1 MKPCTVEFQAFG
13 PYAGHELVDFEKLA
27 ARGLFLICGKTGTGK
42 TMILD
47 AITFALYGKSSG
59 HGRDDFEAMRCTNAA
74 FDVTTYVRFTFENN
88 GIYYRFERRLE
99 RKRKNLSAS
108 YMVWQKD
115 ENGTWTALFE
125 NAKEKMLNEK
135 AEEIIGLSYEQFR
148 QVIVLPQGQFEKFLT
163 SDSADKEKILTSI
176 FGEEKWQAVAQLMF
190 EEATERRQ
198 QLKSLQ
204 EQISNSLQEEACE
217 TMAELEAVIAQKK
230 ERLVTM
236 EAAYQE
242 GACEKQIR
250 ALRDRLALVSR
261 FQDLRRGKARVR
273 AYEEKQHDRAEQ
285 EKRIQDARRAEKVKE
300 LLLELHRAEAAQA
313 ERKTAV
319 RAADQAAGQAKQ
331 QAEQILLQVTAQQ
344 QKNDEIEEKKAQKIQ
359 LTAKITDYESIAAL
373 EQNFQKQRKAAESAL
388 QEAEQE
394 KQVYESYAPKLVML
408 HETYET
414 DMEEHRK
421 LLAAY
426 LAGITGELAAS
437 LVEGQP
443 CPVCG
448 SREHPQKAVRTEADT
463 SKEHV
468 EEKRAEADAVYQ
480 KLQQTMQKQEQA
492 KKKYEE
498 KQRLAQELQ
507 LAKETAYTRLAEMQ
521 NNLIPEIGSL
531 AELQKKLQQLTDEI
545 GKDTEQLQS
554 LTKMLEQANNT
565 VAETAAKAELARQ
578 EEELTQKKQ
587 EAAMQAVAKGLSEHG
602 FADIKEAEQLL
613 MGEKELEGMRRQIAD
628 YDAGKKAAEE
638 QVMRLQEELGRQQE
652 PDEEACKTELA
663 RLEKLQGT
671 YAKETAVLSETIRR
685 LSQKAEKLALAGEGL
700 EEKLLEAE
708 QDLAFAKKLRGDA
721 GTGLQRYVL
730 GILFSSVIAAANR
743 MLSMVHGGRYR
754 LFRSDEKAQ
763 GSNKRGLELKVYDK
777 NSEEHEGRFVS
788 TLSGG
793 EKFLASLAL
802 SIGMSTIAQKSG
814 IRIEALFIDKG
825 FGSLDEDSIT
835 DAMQI
840 LGSIQQANGLVGII
854 SHVQLLQERIPT
866 KLRVEETEKGSHIIQ
881 TIGYKL

>member
-217 TMAELEAVIAQKK
+217 TLAELEAVIAQKK

-331 QAEQILLQVTAQQ
+331 QAEQIFLQVTAQQ

-408 HETYET
+408 HEAYET

-545 GKDTEQLQS
+545 GKDTEKLQS

-602 FADIKEAEQLL
+602 FAGIKEAEQLL

-663 RLEKLQGT
+663 RLEKLQET

-685 LSQKAEKLALAGEGL
+685 LSQKAEKLAQAGERL

-793 EKFLASLAL
+793 EKFLTSLAL

-814 IRIEALFIDKG
+814 IRIEALFIDEG

-840 LGSIQQANGLVGII
+840 LDSIQQANGLVGII

-881 TIGYKL
+881 TIG

>member
-148 QVIVLPQGQFEKFLT
+148 QVIVLPQGQFEKLLT

-217 TMAELEAVIAQKK
+217 TLAELEAVIAQKK

-319 RAADQAAGQAKQ
+319 LAADQAAGQAKQ

-545 GKDTEQLQS
+545 GKDTEKLQS

-587 EAAMQAVAKGLSEHG
+587 KAAMQAVAKGLSEHG

-663 RLEKLQGT
+663 RLEKLQET

-685 LSQKAEKLALAGEGL
+685 LSEKADKLAQAGEGL

-814 IRIEALFIDKG
+814 IRIEALFIDEG

-840 LGSIQQANGLVGII
+840 LASIQQANGLVGII

-881 TIGYKL
+881 TIG

>member
-217 TMAELEAVIAQKK
+217 TLAELEAVIAQKK

-331 QAEQILLQVTAQQ
+331 QAEQIFLQVTAQQ

-408 HETYET
+408 HEAYET

-545 GKDTEQLQS
+545 GKDTEKLQS

-663 RLEKLQGT
+663 RLEKLQET

-814 IRIEALFIDKG
+814 IRIEALFIDEG

-881 TIGYKL
+881 TIG

>member
-148 QVIVLPQGQFEKFLT
+148 QVIVLPQGQFEKLLT

-217 TMAELEAVIAQKK
+217 TLAELEAVIAQKK
-230 ERLVTM
+230 ERLVAM

-242 GACEKQIR
+242 DACEKQIR

-331 QAEQILLQVTAQQ
+331 QAEQIFLQVTAQQ

-545 GKDTEQLQS
+545 GKDTEKLQS

-663 RLEKLQGT
+663 RLEKLQET

-685 LSQKAEKLALAGEGL
+685 LSEKADKLAQAGEGL

-814 IRIEALFIDKG
+814 IRIEALFIDEG

-881 TIGYKL
+881 TIG

>member
-148 QVIVLPQGQFEKFLT
+148 QVIVLPQGQFEKLLT

-217 TMAELEAVIAQKK
+217 TLAELEAVIAQKK

-319 RAADQAAGQAKQ
+319 RTAAQAAGQAKQ

-344 QKNDEIEEKKAQKIQ
+344 QKADEIEEKKAQKIQ

-373 EQNFQKQRKAAESAL
+373 EQTFQKQRKAAESAL

-408 HETYET
+408 HEAYET

-468 EEKRAEADAVYQ
+468 EEKRTEADAVYQ

-545 GKDTEQLQS
+545 GKDTEKLQS

-663 RLEKLQGT
+663 RLEKLQET

-814 IRIEALFIDKG
+814 IRIEALFIDEG

-840 LGSIQQANGLVGII
+840 LASIQQANGLVGII

-881 TIGYKL
+881 TIG

>member
-115 ENGTWTALFE
+115 ENGTWTAMFE

-204 EQISNSLQEEACE
+204 EQISNSLQEEACD
-217 TMAELEAVIAQKK
+217 TLAELEAIIAQKK
-230 ERLVTM
+230 ERLVAM

-242 GACEKQIR
+242 GACEKQIG

-313 ERKTAV
+313 ERKMAV

-388 QEAEQE
+388 QEAVQE

-408 HETYET
+408 HEAYET

-545 GKDTEQLQS
+545 GKDTEKLQS

-587 EAAMQAVAKGLSEHG
+587 EAAMQAVARGLSEHG

-638 QVMRLQEELGRQQE
+638 QVMRLQEELGRQRE

-663 RLEKLQGT
+663 RLEKLQET

-814 IRIEALFIDKG
+814 IRIEALFIDEG

-881 TIGYKL
+881 TIG

>member
-198 QLKSLQ
+198 RLKSLQ

-217 TMAELEAVIAQKK
+217 TLAELEAVIAQKK

-313 ERKTAV
+313 ERKKAV

-663 RLEKLQGT
+663 RLEKLQET

-814 IRIEALFIDKG
+814 IRIESLFIDEG

-881 TIGYKL
+881 TIG

>member
-148 QVIVLPQGQFEKFLT
+148 QVIVLPQGQFEKLLT

-217 TMAELEAVIAQKK
+217 TLAELEVVIAQKI

-394 KQVYESYAPKLVML
+394 KQVYESYAPKLVRL
-408 HETYET
+408 HEAYET

-468 EEKRAEADAVYQ
+468 EEKRAEAEAVYQ

-545 GKDTEQLQS
+545 GKDTEKLQS

-663 RLEKLQGT
+663 RLEKLQET

-814 IRIEALFIDKG
+814 IRIEALFIDEG

-881 TIGYKL
+881 TIG

>member
-59 HGRDDFEAMRCTNAA
+59 HGRDDFETMRCTNAA

-217 TMAELEAVIAQKK
+217 TLAELEAVIAQKK
-230 ERLVTM
+230 ERLVAM

-242 GACEKQIR
+242 DACEKQIR

-331 QAEQILLQVTAQQ
+331 QAEQIFLQVTAQQ

-468 EEKRAEADAVYQ
+468 EEKRAEAEAVYQ

-545 GKDTEQLQS
+545 GKDTEKLQS

-638 QVMRLQEELGRQQE
+638 QVMRLQEELGRQKE

-663 RLEKLQGT
+663 RLEKQQEI

-685 LSQKAEKLALAGEGL
+685 LSEKADKLAQAGEGL

-814 IRIEALFIDKG
+814 IRIEALFIDEG

-866 KLRVEETEKGSHIIQ
+866 KLRVEETEKGSYIIQ
-881 TIGYKL
+881 TIG

>member
-217 TMAELEAVIAQKK
+217 TLAELEAVIAQKK

-313 ERKTAV
+313 ERKKAV

-448 SREHPQKAVRTEADT
+448 SREHPQKAVRTETDT

-663 RLEKLQGT
+663 RLEKLQET

-814 IRIEALFIDKG
+814 IRIEALFIDEG

-866 KLRVEETEKGSHIIQ
+866 KLRVEETEKGSRIIQ
-881 TIGYKL
+881 TIG

>member
-1 MKPCTVEFQAFG
+1 MKPCMVEFQAFG

-27 ARGLFLICGKTGTGK
+27 AKGLFLICGKTGTGK

-217 TMAELEAVIAQKK
+217 TLAELEVVVAQKK
-230 ERLVTM
+230 ERLDAM

-261 FQDLRRGKARVR
+261 FQDLRRERARVR
-273 AYEEKQHDRAEQ
+273 AYEEKQHDRVEQ

-319 RAADQAAGQAKQ
+319 RTADQAAGQAKQ

-373 EQNFQKQRKAAESAL
+373 EQTFQKQRKAAESAL

-394 KQVYESYAPKLVML
+394 KQIYESYAPKLVML
-408 HETYET
+408 HEAYET

-507 LAKETAYTRLAEMQ
+507 LVKETAYTRLAEMQ
-521 NNLIPEIGSL
+521 NNLIPEIRSL
-531 AELQKKLQQLTDEI
+531 AELQKNLQQLTDEI
-545 GKDTEQLQS
+545 GKDTEKLQS

-663 RLEKLQGT
+663 RLEKLQET

-814 IRIEALFIDKG
+814 IRIEALFIDEG

-881 TIGYKL
+881 TIG

>member
-217 TMAELEAVIAQKK
+217 TLAELEAVIAQKK

-408 HETYET
+408 HEAYET

-468 EEKRAEADAVYQ
+468 EEKRAEAEAVYQ

-507 LAKETAYTRLAEMQ
+507 LAKEAAYTRLVEMQ

-545 GKDTEQLQS
+545 GKDTEKLQS

-663 RLEKLQGT
+663 RLEKLQET

-685 LSQKAEKLALAGEGL
+685 LSQKADKLAQAGEGL

-814 IRIEALFIDKG
+814 IRIEALFIDEG

-881 TIGYKL
+881 TIG

>member
-198 QLKSLQ
+198 RLKSLQ

-217 TMAELEAVIAQKK
+217 TLAELEAVIAQKK

-313 ERKTAV
+313 ERKKAV

-663 RLEKLQGT
+663 RLEKLQET

-763 GSNKRGLELKVYDK
+763 GSNKRGLELKVCDK

-814 IRIEALFIDKG
+814 IRIEALFIDEG

-881 TIGYKL
+881 TIG

>member
-217 TMAELEAVIAQKK
+217 TLAELEAVIAQKK
-230 ERLVTM
+230 ERLVAM

-242 GACEKQIR
+242 DACEKQIR

-331 QAEQILLQVTAQQ
+331 QAEQIFLQVTAQQ

-468 EEKRAEADAVYQ
+468 EEKRAEAEAVYQ

-545 GKDTEQLQS
+545 GKDTEKLQS

-638 QVMRLQEELGRQQE
+638 QVMRLQEELGRQKE

-663 RLEKLQGT
+663 RLEKQQEI

-685 LSQKAEKLALAGEGL
+685 LSEKADKLAQAGEGL

-814 IRIEALFIDKG
+814 IRIEALFIDEG

-866 KLRVEETEKGSHIIQ
+866 KLRVEETEKGSYIIQ
-881 TIGYKL
+881 TIG

>member
-217 TMAELEAVIAQKK
+217 TLAELEAVIAQKK

-313 ERKTAV
+313 ERKKAV

-545 GKDTEQLQS
+545 GKDTEKLQS

-565 VAETAAKAELARQ
+565 VAETAAKAELACQ

-587 EAAMQAVAKGLSEHG
+587 EAAMQAVVKGLSEHG

-663 RLEKLQGT
+663 RLEKQQEI

-685 LSQKAEKLALAGEGL
+685 LSEKADKLALAGEGL

-814 IRIEALFIDKG
+814 IRIEALFIDEG

-881 TIGYKL
+881 TIG

>member
-217 TMAELEAVIAQKK
+217 TLAELEAVIAQKK

-236 EAAYQE
+236 ETAYQE

-313 ERKTAV
+313 ERKKAV

-408 HETYET
+408 HEAYET
-414 DMEEHRK
+414 DMEEHRN

-545 GKDTEQLQS
+545 GKDTEKLQS

-638 QVMRLQEELGRQQE
+638 QVMRLQEELGRQKE

-663 RLEKLQGT
+663 RLEKLQET

-793 EKFLASLAL
+793 EKFLTSLAL

-814 IRIEALFIDKG
+814 IRIEALFIDEG

-881 TIGYKL
+881 TIG

>member
-135 AEEIIGLSYEQFR
+135 AEEIIGLSYDQFR

-217 TMAELEAVIAQKK
+217 TLAELEAVIAQKK

-236 EAAYQE
+236 ETAYQE

-261 FQDLRRGKARVR
+261 FQDLRRGKACVR

-313 ERKTAV
+313 ERKKAV

-408 HETYET
+408 HEAYET
-414 DMEEHRK
+414 DMEEHRN

-545 GKDTEQLQS
+545 GKDTEKLQS
-554 LTKMLEQANNT
+554 LTKMLERANNT

-663 RLEKLQGT
+663 RLEKLQET

-814 IRIEALFIDKG
+814 IRIEALFIDEG

-881 TIGYKL
+881 TIG

>member
-217 TMAELEAVIAQKK
+217 TLAELEAVIAQKK

-236 EAAYQE
+236 ETAYQE

-331 QAEQILLQVTAQQ
+331 QAEQIFLQVTAQQ

-408 HETYET
+408 HEAYET
-414 DMEEHRK
+414 DMEEHRN

-545 GKDTEQLQS
+545 GKDTEKLQS

-638 QVMRLQEELGRQQE
+638 QVMRLQEELGRQKE

-663 RLEKLQGT
+663 RLEKLQET

-814 IRIEALFIDKG
+814 IRIEALFIDEG

-881 TIGYKL
+881 TIG

>member
-1 MKPCTVEFQAFG
+1 MKPCMVEFQAFG

-27 ARGLFLICGKTGTGK
+27 AKGLFLICGKTGTGK

-217 TMAELEAVIAQKK
+217 TLAELEAVIAQKK

-545 GKDTEQLQS
+545 GKDTEKLQS

-565 VAETAAKAELARQ
+565 VAETAAKAELACQ

-587 EAAMQAVAKGLSEHG
+587 EAAMQAVVKGLSEHG

-663 RLEKLQGT
+663 RLEKQQEI

-685 LSQKAEKLALAGEGL
+685 LSEKADKLALAGEGL

-814 IRIEALFIDKG
+814 IRIEALFIDEG

-881 TIGYKL
+881 TIG

>member
-217 TMAELEAVIAQKK
+217 TLAELEAVIAQKK

-236 EAAYQE
+236 ETAYQE

-408 HETYET
+408 HEAYET

-468 EEKRAEADAVYQ
+468 EEKRAEAEAVYQ

-531 AELQKKLQQLTDEI
+531 AELQKNLQQLTDEI
-545 GKDTEQLQS
+545 GKDTEKLQS

-602 FADIKEAEQLL
+602 FVDIKEAEQLL

-663 RLEKLQGT
+663 RLEKLQET
-671 YAKETAVLSETIRR
+671 YAKETAVVSETIRR

-814 IRIEALFIDKG
+814 IRIEALFIDEG

-881 TIGYKL
+881 TIG

>member
-217 TMAELEAVIAQKK
+217 TLAELEAVIAQKK

-313 ERKTAV
+313 ERKKAV

-408 HETYET
+408 HEAYET
-414 DMEEHRK
+414 DMEEHRN
-421 LLAAY
+421 LLVAY

-545 GKDTEQLQS
+545 GKDTEKLQS

-638 QVMRLQEELGRQQE
+638 QVMRLQEELGRQKE

-663 RLEKLQGT
+663 RLEKQQEI

-814 IRIEALFIDKG
+814 IRIEALFIDEG

-881 TIGYKL
+881 TIG

>member
-115 ENGTWTALFE
+115 ENGTWTAMFE

-217 TMAELEAVIAQKK
+217 TLAELEAVIAQKK

-236 EAAYQE
+236 ETAYQE

-319 RAADQAAGQAKQ
+319 WAADQAAGQAKQ

-394 KQVYESYAPKLVML
+394 KQVYENYAPKLVML
-408 HETYET
+408 HEAYET
-414 DMEEHRK
+414 DMEEHRN

-448 SREHPQKAVRTEADT
+448 SREHPQKAVRPEADT

-545 GKDTEQLQS
+545 RKDTEKLQS

-587 EAAMQAVAKGLSEHG
+587 EAAMQMVAKGLSEHG

-663 RLEKLQGT
+663 RLEKLQET

-685 LSQKAEKLALAGEGL
+685 LSEKADKLALAGEGL

-814 IRIEALFIDKG
+814 IRIEALFIDEG

-866 KLRVEETEKGSHIIQ
+866 KLRVEEMEKGSHIIQ
-881 TIGYKL
+881 TIG

>member
-217 TMAELEAVIAQKK
+217 TLAELEAVIAQKK

-313 ERKTAV
+313 ERKKAV

-331 QAEQILLQVTAQQ
+331 QAEQIFLQVTAQQ

-408 HETYET
+408 HEAYET

-480 KLQQTMQKQEQA
+480 KLQRTMQKQEQA

-545 GKDTEQLQS
+545 GKDTEKLQS

-663 RLEKLQGT
+663 RLEKQQET

-685 LSQKAEKLALAGEGL
+685 LSEKADKLALAGEGL

-814 IRIEALFIDKG
+814 IRIEALFIDEG

-881 TIGYKL
+881 TIG

>member
-148 QVIVLPQGQFEKFLT
+148 QVIVLPQGQFEKLLT

-217 TMAELEAVIAQKK
+217 TLAELEAVIAQKK

-261 FQDLRRGKARVR
+261 FQDLRRGKACVR

-313 ERKTAV
+313 ERKKAV

-408 HETYET
+408 HEAYET
-414 DMEEHRK
+414 DMEEHRN

-545 GKDTEQLQS
+545 GKDTEKLQS

-587 EAAMQAVAKGLSEHG
+587 EAAMQAVARGLSEHG

-663 RLEKLQGT
+663 RLEKLQET

-685 LSQKAEKLALAGEGL
+685 LSQKAEKLAQAGEGL

-814 IRIEALFIDKG
+814 IRIEALFIDEG

-881 TIGYKL
+881 TIG